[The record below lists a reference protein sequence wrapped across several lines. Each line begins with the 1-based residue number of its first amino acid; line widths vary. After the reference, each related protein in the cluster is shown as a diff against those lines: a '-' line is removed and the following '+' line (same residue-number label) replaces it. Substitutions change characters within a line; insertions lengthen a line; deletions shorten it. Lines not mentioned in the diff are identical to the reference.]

1 MKRNLF
7 ISIFVCLFAKAFAF
21 DFSAECPSGQTLYYE
36 IISSDDATVRVTY
49 AKEDFANDTYYSGFV
64 EPAGNLEIPSVVEY
78 YGIDYHVVEIGQKA
92 FRFCNGL
99 IGVIIPDGIVT
110 ICENAFDNDRS
121 LATVVFGEG
130 LVEIETSAFS
140 QCSNLSGELHFPSS
154 LRKIGDFAFNRCSG
168 LNGSLVFN
176 EGLETIGRYTFQL
189 CDNITS
195 LTIPKSLKEL
205 GYVSFN
211 MCDNLKTC
219 YFNAVSCRTSHSFD
233 EDFDLFVIGEN
244 VQSITGDNMCSSAS
258 VYTFRFL
265 ASNVSSINLEFTS
278 VYEIEIGNHV
288 RNLPEGVFAGCYGM
302 KEITIPSSVKTIGK
316 SAFAACPNL
325 KYVVIPNGVQNIGV
339 GAFASC
345 HSLSDVVVGN
355 GVSTI
360 PSGMFS
366 DCDEL
371 KSVTFG
377 RTVRTISSNAFDGCE
392 KLQSVTLLSR
402 QPPVLSSE
410 AFDYYTAKIIVPC
423 GCKETY
429 KQTEGWNWFESIS
442 EGPQVLWAFIPSN
455 GAFGSVQ
462 IEDYPDCEDDKAI
475 VCACP
480 APGKEFV
487 CWFLDGEV
495 YSREPRIQ
503 VEVSRDMIMLAYFN
517 FGIGVS
523 EKPDEVVELYPNPVD
538 DFLYIK
544 SPDGDDCLETSLYD
558 VFGRLVGKKP
568 AGVSGMNVSGLPS
581 GMYLLQIKKDD
592 TAVSLQKVIVSH

>member
-78 YGIDYHVVEIGQKA
+78 DGIDYHVVEIGQKA

-265 ASNVSSINLEFTS
+265 AAVGKAVARLRDPAEVFICPGTEDRVHECLVIFGILKADF
-278 VYEIEIGNHV
+278 VKRIGDVLV
-288 RNLPEGVFAGCYGM
+288 RIDGKAAVVESDKAFFDYIVLIPDFADDFLDDVFHRHEA
-302 KEITIPSSVKTIGK
+302 ER
-316 SAFAACPNL
+316 SA
-325 KYVVIPNGVQNIGV
+325 VIVRHDGDALAVMRHRRQKLVDVDALVNEKRFIKQR
-339 GAFASC
+339 AKHQRAS
-345 HSLSDVVVGN
+345 
-355 GVSTI
+355 
-360 PSGMFS
+360 FS
-366 DCDEL
+366 E
-371 KSVTFG
+371 VTFNESADG
-377 RTVRTISSNAFDGCE
+377 KNADDIVDRALEYRQAAVRAALDDRKDVLERIVDVDRDHIDSRRENAFDRQVAE
-392 KLQSVTLLSR
+392 LQ
-402 QPPVLSSE
+402 
-410 AFDYYTAKIIVPC
+410 
-423 GCKETY
+423 
-429 KQTEGWNWFESIS
+429 
-442 EGPQVLWAFIPSN
+442 
-455 GAFGSVQ
+455 
-462 IEDYPDCEDDKAI
+462 
-475 VCACP
+475 
-480 APGKEFV
+480 
-487 CWFLDGEV
+487 
-495 YSREPRIQ
+495 
-503 VEVSRDMIMLAYFN
+503 
-517 FGIGVS
+517 
-523 EKPDEVVELYPNPVD
+523 
-538 DFLYIK
+538 
-544 SPDGDDCLETSLYD
+544 
-558 VFGRLVGKKP
+558 GR
-568 AGVSGMNVSGLPS
+568 
-581 GMYLLQIKKDD
+581 
-592 TAVSLQKVIVSH
+592 